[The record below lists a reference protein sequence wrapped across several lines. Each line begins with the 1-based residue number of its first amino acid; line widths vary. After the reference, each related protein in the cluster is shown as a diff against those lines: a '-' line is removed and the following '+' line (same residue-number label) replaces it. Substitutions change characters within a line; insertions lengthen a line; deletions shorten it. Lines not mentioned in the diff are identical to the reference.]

1 MSLLGTVTAAELQ
14 DLLESKK
21 SHHGLKI
28 IDARWDDTKS
38 TARIREEYDQE
49 HIPFAI
55 FYNHESVSDH
65 SQQTPQ
71 AFPKLTDFVRYMNK
85 VSISVEDDVIIYGND
100 DVSFSAEYC
109 AFVFKYFGHVGKVYI
124 LQGGFKEWKKSG
136 SCTEISRK
144 DLAISDTTLNTYTP
158 RGNADVTDSSVYQVD
173 VSEVL
178 NCLDSI
184 QTQIIDCREPQIF
197 HGETLDISY
206 YNSNEKLVEFSG
218 HRRGHIP
225 GAINV
230 PFSVVSSAKDSDTL
244 RQIFI
249 ESGVDLSQRIL
260 LIARGGINPAP
271 FISFK
276 LRELGVSSEI
286 VRDGMCCWCIA
297 QGSSFPLISS
307 SDLYYSERKRIIV
320 WSLPNSQSDTLKCCL
335 KMHPEIQIYES
346 LMSSHVNSS
355 TFANQSG
362 RSSLRKAAYNS
373 MLEILSVNAEAKV
386 NVTIEQ
392 CHNYINAEIEDAWL
406 KSFNHIILVRDPEA
420 MCASEWRTSA
430 RGNECIENINTLSYK
445 NSFEILSRLKR
456 IGATSLVLDA
466 DLDVVQSPKLA
477 LEHVCDFVGVE
488 YKKSMFNWDDI
499 QLDIQSA
506 MNRQVDLAHITV
518 EEDNVH
524 EDISQEISR
533 SAADVKP
540 YYEAIVW
547 NSVSMRKSW
556 PICRQSPSS
565 QNIFNVLI
573 CGSSYFGNLD
583 LLSCMT
589 ASFFSNST
597 IFAFH
602 HEEFESVEDKCPYLF
617 DLPLVVCGEVEAVL
631 QMLKVMDA
639 KIANGYMCVV
649 RALIITDKIPA
660 IKSLAYPVSMIRT
673 QEDVLSDVFMQD
685 IFKLIVS
692 DIESSKVESEV
703 TFAEGN
709 KSIDINFPN
718 VHWRDLSK
726 LIQRCDEVDNVAV
739 ADLKG
744 SYRLTEIYARSLK
757 VDEILTKY
765 GCTSGDHVA
774 IYLESSASSTWAAL
788 GSLLCEC
795 VFADVP
801 TWYRSTDLE
810 RVLGIIKPKV
820 ILTSDALSKNISDTE
835 KASVVVL
842 SKEMDDFKC
851 VDSIFKELHPTL
863 NAANKPDTGGFCVLT
878 SGTTGVSKV
887 VCCPQAS
894 LTDSHPIFEKI
905 LREGDRV
912 GSFWVYYYFLIP
924 ILSGCTFVIIPSD
937 FFLKPK
943 ELCDYVKEKKITVL
957 FLTPSILESCLI
969 NVPDEIF
976 RQSFDSV
983 HTLMLTGERFR
994 DQIRDSFLAKVPT
1007 CKVVNI
1013 YSTNESGDLA
1023 IYRDGYFQI
1032 REGTRARILDESGRA
1047 VLRGNIGHLFV
1058 QKQGL
1063 LTGYWTEHGKSS
1075 MKNDWYDTGDLVRW
1089 LGGDKITFE
1098 SRANGAHVK
1107 IRGFKVSPRMVQDLL
1122 LQHTSIKTAKVS
1134 VFGGEDGSEISLVAA
1149 ISLTQDVNESI
1160 SETAIREWMQA
1171 RAPHYMIP
1179 SAFYHLDDGIHTAT
1193 SGKDLKLDVKN
1204 LRRISDSSLNILTA
1218 AESELAEIWKTV
1230 LGQPQLNLKGSDS
1243 FFDLGGSLKFVEL
1256 ADAISKYRNEEVQV
1270 GEILVKPTL
1279 SGMASLS
1286 SVDSKEF
1293 SASHEAD
1300 KYTFSSLAREKS
1312 EETRGII
1319 LDSWNV
1325 KAKKNILLTGVTGYV
1340 GAYLLRD
1347 FIADDFVECIY
1358 CVIRA
1363 KNKQQA
1369 NERVLSIS
1377 SRRGI
1382 SFGDGY
1388 SKKVILVC
1396 GDVAKPSLGI
1406 ASCEYE
1412 LLVSCIDV
1420 VVNAGAEVN
1429 MLKAYSALAAVNVGG
1444 TVNALEFAAQA
1455 RAKHVFTSTM
1465 LPLPGEEATG
1475 YRKSKEVAELVCLRA
1490 QTELGVPSAV
1500 LQLGDIGI
1508 STDEGSCA
1516 PDDDY
1521 IVIFLRACVALNLF
1535 PHTDWAFSVMSVNDC
1550 SKMLTKLSL
1559 EGKVESFDGN
1569 AREVKGKLIRFD
1581 QLYTW
1586 ISKDIPLHMCS
1597 LEGWTNAAK
1606 SGAADGIGELK
1617 RALLLLESMEVEL
1630 AAEGMRLK
1638 TGEKSGE
1645 VDICVDER
1653 WGQSLSNAL
1662 QLEYLSTNRDSATK
1676 RRDRTIAYAAL
1687 SQGENLVPINIS
1699 LQDMTSNSVEIKVTH
1714 CGLCGSDDHLISGDY
1729 GDYAVWPQVCGHE
1742 IVGIVTQVGNAVTH
1756 LKPGQRCGIGWQCSS
1771 CHDCEWCLRGNE
1783 QLCGKVVCTCCEGNR
1798 GGFANL
1804 VRIKDASFAFKIP
1817 KNLDSAEVAPLLCG
1831 GQTVWT
1837 PLKEQTKP
1845 GDRVGI
1851 LGLGGLGHMA
1861 IKFAKAMGCEV
1872 TAISSSESKK
1882 RESIEHGAKHYVL
1895 HTDRD
1900 AMSRGKGTLDFILVT
1915 IATNQ
1920 RVDFE
1925 KFFHLLRPRGTIC
1938 FVGMCPPIT
1947 ADVFSMGFTMCN
1959 ITTSNTGGRKDMIE
1973 MLDFCS
1979 RNGIR
1984 AWVKQRPLSKIND
1997 AIAEMRRGESSIRHV
2012 LVNDL

>member
-1 MSLLGTVTAAELQ
+1 MYILETITAAELQ
-14 DLLESKK
+14 DLLGSKK
-21 SHHGLKI
+21 SHHGLKV
-28 IDARWDDTKS
+28 IDARWDDTKLRTS
-38 TARIREEYDQE
+38 IREEYDKE

-55 FYNHESVSDH
+55 FYNHELVSDL

-85 VSISVEDDVIIYGND
+85 VSISVEDDVIIYGTD
-100 DVSFSAEYC
+100 HASFSAEYC
-109 AFVFKYFGHVGKVYI
+109 AFVFKQFGHAGKVRI
-124 LQGGFKEWKKSG
+124 LQGGIEEWKKSG
-136 SCTEISRK
+136 FCTEDSRK
-144 DLAISDTTLNTYTP
+144 DLGMNDSYFNTYTP
-158 RGNADVTDSSVYQVD
+158 REHTNSSVYQVN

-178 NCLDSI
+178 RGLDSDKI
-184 QTQIIDCREPQIF
+184 QIVDCREPQIF

-206 YNSNEKLVEFSG
+206 YSSNEILVEFTG

-225 GAINV
+225 GARNV
-230 PFSVVSSAKDSDTL
+230 PFSLISSAKDSDTL
-244 RQIFI
+244 RQIFLD
-249 ESGVDLSQRIL
+249 SGVDLSRRIL
-260 LIARGGINPAP
+260 LIARGGISPAP
-271 FISFK
+271 FILFK
-276 LRELGVSSEI
+276 LRKLGVACEVI
-286 VRDGMCCWCIA
+286 RDGMCCWCTA
-297 QGSSFPLISS
+297 QGSSYPLISS
-307 SDLYYSERKRIIV
+307 NDLHYSERKPIIV
-320 WSLPNSQSDTLKCCL
+320 WALPNSHTDTLKCCF
-335 KMHPEIQIYES
+335 KMHPEIQMYKSRI
-346 LMSSHVNSS
+346 SSHSDSS
-355 TFANQSG
+355 TYVEQSV
-362 RSSLRKAAYNS
+362 RNSLRKAAYTS
-373 MLEILSVNAEAKV
+373 ILEILSINAGVKV
-386 NVTIEQ
+386 NVIMEL
-392 CHNYINAEIEDAWL
+392 CHDYNDAEMEDAWL

-420 MCASEWRTSA
+420 TSA
-430 RGNECIENINTLSYK
+430 SKWKTSVSGVEVGENSNALSYK
-445 NSFEILSRLKR
+445 NSFEILARLKR
-456 IGATSLVLDA
+456 ISARSLVLDS
-466 DLDVVQSPKLA
+466 DLDLVQSPKSA
-477 LEHVCDFVGVE
+477 IEHVCDFAGVA
-488 YKKSMFNWDDI
+488 YKKSMFNWDFI
-499 QLDIQSA
+499 QMDVESA
-506 MNRQVDLAHITV
+506 VNNLVDLAQVSI
-518 EEDNVH
+518 EEQID
-524 EDISQEISR
+524 DKYISPGM
-533 SAADVKP
+533 SASTIEVKS
-540 YYEAIVW
+540 YYEAVVW
-547 NSVSMRKSW
+547 NSISMRKSW
-556 PICRQSPSS
+556 PICRQGPSL
-565 QNIFNVLI
+565 QNNFNVLV
-573 CGSSYFGNLD
+573 CDSSYGGNLD
-583 LLSCMT
+583 PLPCVT
-589 ASFFSNST
+589 ASFFSDST

-602 HEEFESVEDKCPYLF
+602 HDEFEIAEKKCPYVF
-617 DLPLVVCGEVEAVL
+617 DLPLVVCGEVGAVL
-631 QMLKVMDA
+631 QMLQRMDA
-639 KIANGYMCVV
+639 KISKGFICVV
-649 RALIITDKIPA
+649 RVLIITDRIPA
-660 IKSLAYPVSMIRT
+660 MKSLTYPVSIIWS
-673 QEDVLSDVFMQD
+673 QEDVVSSIFMQD
-685 IFKLIVS
+685 IIKSVLS

-703 TFAEGN
+703 SFAEGN
-709 KSIDINFPN
+709 ESIDINFPN

-726 LIQRCDEVDNVAV
+726 LIQRCEEVDNIAV
-739 ADLKG
+739 TDVEG
-744 SYRLTEIYARSLK
+744 SYKLTEIYARSLK
-757 VDEILTKY
+757 VDEILTRY

-788 GSLLCEC
+788 GSLLREC
-795 VFADVP
+795 IFADVP
-801 TWYRSTDLE
+801 TWYRSTDLD

-842 SKEMDDFKC
+842 SEEMEDFGC
-851 VDSIFKELHPTL
+851 VNSIIKELHPTL
-863 NAANKPDTGGFCVLT
+863 NAHNKPDSGGFCVLT
-878 SGTTGVSKV
+878 SGTTGISKV

-894 LTDSHPIFEKI
+894 LTDSQPIFEKI
-905 LREGDRV
+905 LRDGDRV

-924 ILSGCTFVIIPSD
+924 ILSGCTFAIIPSD

-943 ELCDYVKEKKITVL
+943 ELCEYVEQKQITVL

-969 NVPDEIF
+969 NVSDETF
-976 RQSFDSV
+976 RQSFNSV

-994 DQIRDSFLAKVPT
+994 DQIKDLFLAKVPA
-1007 CKVVNI
+1007 CNIVNI

-1023 IYRDGYFQI
+1023 VYKDGCFQI
-1032 REGTRARILDESGRA
+1032 REGTRTRILDDSGRA

-1063 LTGYWTEHGKSS
+1063 LTGYWTEHGKTSI
-1075 MKNDWYDTGDLVRW
+1075 KTDWYDTGDLVRW
-1089 LGGDKITFE
+1089 HGGNKITFE

-1122 LQHTSIKTAKVS
+1122 LQHKSIKIAKVS
-1134 VFGGEDGSEISLVAA
+1134 VFGEEDGIEISLVAA
-1149 ISLTQDVNESI
+1149 VALNANESI
-1160 SETAIREWMQA
+1160 SENEIREWMQA

-1179 SAFYHLDDGIHTAT
+1179 SSFYYLDDGIHTAT
-1193 SGKDLKLDVKN
+1193 SGKDSKLDVNSLK
-1204 LRRISDSSLNILTA
+1204 RISDFASNDLTV
-1218 AESELAEIWKTV
+1218 AESELANIWKTV

-1256 ADAISKYRNEEVQV
+1256 ADAISKYRNQEVQV
-1270 GEILVKPTL
+1270 GEILSKPTL

-1286 SVDSKEF
+1286 SVDAREF
-1293 SASHEAD
+1293 NAVNEAE

-1312 EETRGII
+1312 EETRRII
-1319 LDSWNV
+1319 FDSWNA
-1325 KAKKNILLTGVTGYV
+1325 KSKKNILLTGVTGYV

-1347 FIADDFVECIY
+1347 FILDDFVDRIY

-1363 KNKQQA
+1363 KDKQEANK
-1369 NERVLSIS
+1369 RVLSMS

-1396 GDVAKPSLGI
+1396 GDVAKPLLGI
-1406 ASCEYE
+1406 SSSEYE
-1412 LLVSCIDV
+1412 FLVSRVDV

-1444 TVNALEFAAQA
+1444 TVNALEFAARA
-1455 RAKHVFTSTM
+1455 CAKHVFTSTM

-1475 YRKSKEVAELVCLRA
+1475 YRKSKEVAELLCLRA

-1508 STDEGSCA
+1508 STDEGSFA

-1521 IVIFLRACVALNLF
+1521 IVIFLRACLSMNLF

-1550 SKMLTKLSL
+1550 SIMLTKLSL

-1597 LEGWTNAAK
+1597 LGGWTNAAR
-1606 SGAADGIGELK
+1606 SGAADGIDELK

-1630 AAEGMRLK
+1630 AAEGMRLES
-1638 TGEKSGE
+1638 GEKSGE
-1645 VDICVDER
+1645 INLCVDER

-1662 QLEYLSTNRDSATK
+1662 QLESLLINRDSATK
-1676 RRDRTIAYAAL
+1676 RSARTVAYAAL

-1699 LQDMTSNSVEIKVTH
+1699 LQDMTSTSIEIKVTH

-1756 LKPGQRCGIGWQCSS
+1756 LKPGQRCGVGWQCSS

-1783 QLCGKVVCTCCEGNR
+1783 QLCSEVVCTCCEGNR

-1804 VRIKDASFAFKIP
+1804 VRIKDASFAFNIP

-1882 RESIEHGAKHYVL
+1882 RKSIEHGARHYVL

-1900 AMSRGKGTLDFILVT
+1900 AMARRKGSLDFILVT

-1979 RNGIR
+1979 RNGIG
-1984 AWVKQRPLSKIND
+1984 ASVKKRPLSKIND

-2012 LVNDL
+2012 LVNDI